1 MFFSE
6 LLKLIEQEEIP
17 VYTVSHY
24 RAGETETRCIHPANC
39 CNNIYSVS
47 KNFTATAV
55 GMLYDRGLLP
65 LDTSVYELFHQDYPA
80 DCGEDW
86 KAVTVAHVL
95 AQTIGIT
102 SGFLDIDAEDI
113 RQYPTDDFL
122 RMVLRAPLV
131 YRPGEKMVYS
141 DSNYYLASRIVAA
154 VSGKKLQDFLL
165 ENLFNP
171 LCFQGTGWATCPRGH
186 AMGAT
191 GLFIRTE
198 EMLRFGALY
207 LNGGM
212 WEGRRL
218 LSEDWVAKAT
228 ASQVGLESGSSYG
241 YSFWRLGGESSA
253 YHCAGMYGQ
262 VIYVDPRDRCVFAWQ
277 AYDPA
282 DRSGKLVAALYA
294 R

>member
-1 MFFSE
+1 MYAGNSGGNE
-6 LLKLIEQEEIP
+6 KYSNLRPNGYDQILSLIHI
-17 VYTVSHY
+17 
-24 RAGETETRCIHPANC
+24 
-39 CNNIYSVS
+39 
-47 KNFTATAV
+47 
-55 GMLYDRGLLP
+55 
-65 LDTSVYELFHQDYPA
+65 
-80 DCGEDW
+80 
-86 KAVTVAHVL
+86 
-95 AQTIGIT
+95 
-102 SGFLDIDAEDI
+102 
-113 RQYPTDDFL
+113 
-122 RMVLRAPLV
+122 

-228 ASQVGLESGSSYG
+228 ASQVLSLIHILT
-241 YSFWRLGGESSA
+241 FK
-253 YHCAGMYGQ
+253 
-262 VIYVDPRDRCVFAWQ
+262 I
-277 AYDPA
+277 
-282 DRSGKLVAALYA
+282 
-294 R
+294 